1 MTDAERPETGSRKP
15 EAGSSEGGA
24 RRRVSTTR
32 RVAIGCFTAWLG
44 LCCGAMV
51 AALLSK
57 FAAFLTRSPDC
68 SELPSCNWY
77 IWAAYGGVIG
87 AVTLP
92 VLVIWTLS
100 KPPKQG
106 KTDDGDGF

>member
-1 MTDAERPETGSRKP
+1 MTNDGGRKP
-15 EAGSSEGGA
+15 EAGSAEAGA
-24 RRRVSTTR
+24 PSHVSTTR
-32 RVAIGCFTAWLG
+32 KVAIGCFTAWLG
-44 LCCGAMV
+44 LVSGAMV

-92 VLVIWTLS
+92 ILVLWVLG
-100 KPPKQG
+100 KPPKSG
-106 KTDDGDGF
+106 KRDVEF

>member
-1 MTDAERPETGSRKP
+1 MEDRDRKV
-15 EAGSSEGGA
+15 EG
-24 RRRVSTTR
+24 RRGKVEEHRVSTTR
-32 RVAIGCFTAWLG
+32 KVAIGCFTAWLG
-44 LCCGAMV
+44 LCSGAMV

-57 FAAFLTRSPDC
+57 FTAFMTKAPDC
-68 SELPSCNWY
+68 GGIPSCNWY

-100 KPPKQG
+100 KPPKSAEP
-106 KTDDGDGF
+106 DDGEGF

>member
-1 MTDAERPETGSRKP
+1 MDETGPKV
-15 EAGSSEGGA
+15 EGGRSKA
-24 RRRVSTTR
+24 EPPRVSTTR
-32 RVAIGCFTAWLG
+32 KFAIGCFTMWLG
-44 LCCGAMV
+44 LCSGAMV

-57 FAAFLTRSPDC
+57 FTAFMTKAPDC
-68 SELPSCNWY
+68 GGIPSCNWY

>member
-1 MTDAERPETGSRKP
+1 M
-15 EAGSSEGGA
+15 
-24 RRRVSTTR
+24 
-32 RVAIGCFTAWLG
+32 WLG
-44 LCCGAMV
+44 LCSGAMV

-57 FAAFLTRSPDC
+57 FTAFMTKEPDC
-68 SELPSCNWY
+68 GGIPSCNWY

-100 KPPKQG
+100 KPPKRG